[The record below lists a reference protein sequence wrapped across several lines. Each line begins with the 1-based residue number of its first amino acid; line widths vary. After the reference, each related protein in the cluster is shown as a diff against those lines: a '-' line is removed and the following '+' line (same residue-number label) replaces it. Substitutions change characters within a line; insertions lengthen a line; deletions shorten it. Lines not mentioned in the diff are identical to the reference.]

1 MNTVTISNS
10 KEAKFQD
17 LIRPHKA
24 MLKGLAYKMT
34 RNSEDAEDLVQ
45 ETYFRAYR
53 FLDKFQEGTN
63 FKAWIFRILTN
74 SYITIVRKKSRL
86 PQVLRYDLLEDYY
99 LYDNIDYS
107 KDHSPKLQKTD
118 AISDM
123 LYDDEVKKAL
133 ETLPADFRRVVLLCD
148 IEGFSYKEIEEMEEI
163 PLGTVMSR
171 IYRGRK
177 LLQKSLFSYAKRR
190 GFVKKMAS

>member
-1 MNTVTISNS
+1 MNAITVSIT
-10 KEAKFQD
+10 KEEKFKD

-34 RNSEDAEDLVQ
+34 RNLEDAEDLVQ

-74 SYITIVRKKSRL
+74 SYITIVRKNSRL
-86 PQVLRYDLLEDYY
+86 PKVLSYDSLEDYF

-107 KDHSPKLQKTD
+107 KDNTLKSQKTD
-118 AISDM
+118 VFSEIH
-123 LYDDEVKKAL
+123 YDDEVKKAL
-133 ETLPADFRRVVLLCD
+133 ETLPEDFRRVILLCD

-171 IYRGRK
+171 IYRGRR
-177 LLQKSLFSYAKRR
+177 LLQKSLLSYAKRT
-190 GFVKKMAS
+190 GYVKTLVN